1 MKLCLFL
8 AAAAATTNCQDADAF
23 SSPRITVATSSSS
36 SRLLESLISIEQQ
49 TQHHHSSPAL
59 SNGVAN
65 NNKKTKTLGLITFDL
80 DDSLYP
86 IAPVLRD
93 ADVAFARAMASYG
106 YNLSPNAIVESGQ
119 RIRAEAGTLGS
130 AITHKDMRLLAIRRE
145 MEKKMFERKVGECAK
160 DWATE
165 VSSVTGPVRRSAA
178 KWAQA
183 AVSQSVV
190 ESIYRAWE
198 GERHHSAERH
208 LYPEALASLSRI
220 REEHPDCVIG
230 AVTDGRANPLLMV
243 FTLAPYFDFCI
254 SWKDDAAGRTEFF
267 KELCNVDGNADLQ
280 WIYRTAYEK
289 YRDIAETKKEMKTSS
304 RIVSS
309 NDSNSDT
316 DDDPIWIHVGDD
328 LAYDVGG
335 SASCGART
343 ILLDL
348 DDDYGQTAK
357 ARFDLDAKMPS
368 WSTAPIEEI
377 VNRRAMN
384 DAAESMVNKRVSR
397 LSMLPDVIDEI
408 LKE

>member
-1 MKLCLFL
+1 
-8 AAAAATTNCQDADAF
+8 
-23 SSPRITVATSSSS
+23 
-36 SRLLESLISIEQQ
+36 
-49 TQHHHSSPAL
+49 
-59 SNGVAN
+59 
-65 NNKKTKTLGLITFDL
+65 
-80 DDSLYP
+80 
-86 IAPVLRD
+86 
-93 ADVAFARAMASYG
+93 
-106 YNLSPNAIVESGQ
+106 
-119 RIRAEAGTLGS
+119 
-130 AITHKDMRLLAIRRE
+130 
-145 MEKKMFERKVGECAK
+145 MFERKVGECAK

-165 VSSVTGPVRRSAA
+165 VSSVTGPVRRSAE
-178 KWAQA
+178 KWAKA

-208 LYPEALASLSRI
+208 LYPEALASLQRI
-220 REEHPDCVIG
+220 REEHPDVVIG

-243 FTLAPYFDFCI
+243 FTLAPFFEFCI
-254 SWKDDAAGRTEFF
+254 SWEDDAVGRTEFF

-289 YRDIAETKKEMKTSS
+289 YREIVEMKTSS

-309 NDSNSDT
+309 NESNGDT

-335 SASCGART
+335 SASSGART

-348 DDDYGQTAK
+348 DDDYLQTAK
-357 ARFDLDAKMPS
+357 LRFGPDAKMPS
-368 WSTAPIEEI
+368 WNTAPIEEI

-384 DAAESMVNKRVSR
+384 DAAEDMVNKRVSR

-408 LKE
+408 LKEY

>member
-1 MKLCLFL
+1 
-8 AAAAATTNCQDADAF
+8 
-23 SSPRITVATSSSS
+23 
-36 SRLLESLISIEQQ
+36 
-49 TQHHHSSPAL
+49 
-59 SNGVAN
+59 
-65 NNKKTKTLGLITFDL
+65 
-80 DDSLYP
+80 
-86 IAPVLRD
+86 
-93 ADVAFARAMASYG
+93 
-106 YNLSPNAIVESGQ
+106 
-119 RIRAEAGTLGS
+119 
-130 AITHKDMRLLAIRRE
+130 
-145 MEKKMFERKVGECAK
+145 
-160 DWATE
+160 
-165 VSSVTGPVRRSAA
+165 
-178 KWAQA
+178 
-183 AVSQSVV
+183 
-190 ESIYRAWE
+190 
-198 GERHHSAERH
+198 
-208 LYPEALASLSRI
+208 
-220 REEHPDCVIG
+220 
-230 AVTDGRANPLLMV
+230 MV

-254 SWKDDAAGRTEFF
+254 SWEDDAAGRTEFF

-289 YRDIAETKKEMKTSS
+289 YRDIAETKKEMKKSS

-309 NDSNSDT
+309 NDSNGDT